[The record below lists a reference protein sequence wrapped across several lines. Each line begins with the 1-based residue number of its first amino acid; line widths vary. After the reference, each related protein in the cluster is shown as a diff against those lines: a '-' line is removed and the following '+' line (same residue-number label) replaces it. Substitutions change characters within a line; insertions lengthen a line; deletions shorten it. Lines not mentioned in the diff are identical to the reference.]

1 MQAKPEECLHSV
13 VCVMLSPPIGEL
25 SRARV
30 LCHAGWAYSVSCMK
44 STGLSA
50 MCKHFPRKLGREFIE
65 LIDELTTVPC
75 PVHEQ
80 EQSRLVDERLDASV
94 W

>member
-1 MQAKPEECLHSV
+1 
-13 VCVMLSPPIGEL
+13 
-25 SRARV
+25 
-30 LCHAGWAYSVSCMK
+30 
-44 STGLSA
+44 